1 MGSVWGIDGLSLVSE
16 LWESLTHHYNVAI
29 IDIRNGSDEGL

>member
-1 MGSVWGIDGLSLVSE
+1 MPSAVMKRRRRE
-16 LWESLTHHYNVAI
+16 KTYNVAI